1 MTFHRYVAA
10 YPPCSGRPLP
20 GSANLQQ
27 ALLTRFERSLDYGI
41 YNCRPLTTNL
51 VVPSIHSDGRA
62 GDLGFPVVG
71 GLPHVHGY
79 LAVGL
84 LIAFAWP
91 LGIMGIIWDGRR
103 WDFRSP
109 EGRAYNGPNPHIDHV
124 HWEQIPSLGQTLTY
138 ESAYRLIGEP
148 MASFTPQEI
157 DALIRLAPYADTLV
171 TLSKGLLLPGPSTG
185 KVGNGF
191 SLIHL
196 LEAYRIVAVNAGL
209 DPTDH
214 RAMADFLSR

>member
-27 ALLTRFERSLDYGI
+27 ALLNRFERSLDYGI
-41 YNCRPLTTNL
+41 YNCRPLTTNFA
-51 VVPSIHSDGRA
+51 VPSIHSDGRA

-84 LIAFAWP
+84 LKAYAWP
-91 LGIMGIIWDGRR
+91 LGVMGIIWDRKR
-103 WDFRSP
+103 WDWRSP
-109 EGRAYNGPNPHIDHV
+109 EGRPYNGPNPHIDHV

-138 ESAYRLIGEP
+138 ETAYRLIGEP
-148 MASFTPQEI
+148 MNFTPEEI
-157 DALIRLAPYADTLV
+157 AALIRLAPYADTLV
-171 TLSKGLLLPGPSTG
+171 ALSRGLLGPGPTTG
-185 KVGNGF
+185 KVGSGY
-191 SLIHL
+191 SLIHV
-196 LEAYRIVAVNAGL
+196 LESYRVVSEIAGI

-214 RAMADFLSR
+214 RAMAAWLSR